1 MRIAVARRP
10 VEPFDTEV
18 VLPEWQLEGD
28 DDAWFGAPEDGGL
41 VDENGMPIELP
52 GAAPPPEA
60 GEAPPPPVED
70 GPVLNQPRI
79 EEPTGRRPPTEPGDQ
94 TRRAPRRESGAQY
107 GKDTVG
113 AGSYKHTNQTAPT
126 K

>member
-52 GAAPPPEA
+52 GAAPPPAA

-70 GPVLNQPRI
+70 RPVPHPPWT
-79 EEPTGRRPPTEPGDQ
+79 EEHTGDRQARAQGESGSAPAATGGRRPPNT
-94 TRRAPRRESGAQY
+94 
-107 GKDTVG
+107 
-113 AGSYKHTNQTAPT
+113 KHTP
-126 K
+126 

>member
-70 GPVLNQPRI
+70 GPVLNQQWIRSG
-79 EEPTGRRPPTEPGDQ
+79 ERRV
-94 TRRAPRRESGAQY
+94 
-107 GKDTVG
+107 GKECFRTCK
-113 AGSYKHTNQTAPT
+113 SRWSPYQ
-126 K
+126 